1 MSNEYDDTNK
11 LLARALAR
19 CANGDHSALSIIYK
33 NTAAKF
39 TAVVKADVD
48 SSETTREILK
58 RSYLSIWLNAPKYD
72 SSRATPFTWM
82 LVVLRSC
89 ASDVRQESS
98 PAHSLHHEAGLK
110 MGL

>member
-1 MSNEYDDTNK
+1 MINEYDDTNK
-11 LLARALAR
+11 LLARALGR
-19 CANGDHSALSIIYK
+19 CANGDHSALSIIIK
-33 NTAAKF
+33 TTAPKF

-58 RSYLSIWLNAPKYD
+58 RAYLSIWLNAPKYD
-72 SSRATPFTWM
+72 SARATPFTWM

-89 ASDVRQESS
+89 TADVRQESS
-98 PAHSLHHEAGLK
+98 PARPLYHEAGLK